1 MVQRRPS
8 PVIPAHDVMY
18 FFAVKHVCSRL
29 LLAVGVTGTI
39 FQDAAAAPAAAA
51 CGLGLCLSRTTPSTS
66 ISQRPAK
73 PPLTSPPARGSVH
86 SSDGMCAVSRVFLRI
101 CFHRLRVCVF
111 AAKTG

>member
-1 MVQRRPS
+1 MFRCRLP

-18 FFAVKHVCSRL
+18 FPLRNTYVLRTARF

-39 FQDAAAAPAAAA
+39 FQDAAAAAS
-51 CGLGLCLSRTTPSTS
+51 GLGLCLSRTTPSTS

-73 PPLTSPPARGSVH
+73 PPLTSPAVRVH

-101 CFHRLRVCVF
+101 CFHRLRVRVF
-111 AAKTG
+111 AAKTA